1 MRIKFLN
8 SEDRIAAKHSDDIV
22 AFQRG
27 NGSAISKLY
36 DTYCPE
42 FIAFA
47 CGSFSV
53 SRDTA
58 TDIYQ
63 ESFIALYQNIQ
74 SGKLTNFSVSLKSYL
89 FHIGKHKLMN
99 LHRNVSTHRH
109 EQIGDLH
116 FNIAHGESPD
126 WLRKQEITY
135 EAVLQMREPCSTV
148 LTLYYWEKQS
158 MAEIARRMEYK
169 NEQVAVN
176 RKSLCMKKLKQYLIT
191 LFKAEGLTVKT
202 NEDEE
207 I

>member
-1 MRIKFLN
+1 MKIRFLN
-8 SEDRIAAKHSDDIV
+8 SENREKGKHSDEIV
-22 AFQRG
+22 AFQCG

-36 DTYCPE
+36 DTYCRE
-42 FIAFA
+42 FVSFA
-47 CGSFSV
+47 CGSFNID
-53 SRDTA
+53 RDTA

-63 ESFIALYQNIQ
+63 DSFIALYHNIQ
-74 SGKLTNFSVSLKSYL
+74 NGKLTNFSVSLKSYL

-99 LHRNVSTHRH
+99 HCRNRSARH
-109 EQIGDLH
+109 EEEMDDSLLDIPY
-116 FNIAHGESPD
+116 FESQD
-126 WLRKQEITY
+126 WQRKQEITY
-135 EAVLQMREPCSTV
+135 EAVLQMTEPCSTV

-169 NEQVAVN
+169 SEQVAVN
-176 RKSLCMKKLKQYLIT
+176 RKSLCMKKLKQHLIT

>member
-1 MRIKFLN
+1 MKIKFLN
-8 SEDRIAAKHSDDIV
+8 SADRKTMKHNDEIIV
-22 AFQRG
+22 FKRG

-36 DTYCPE
+36 DTYCHE
-42 FIAFA
+42 FISFA
-47 CGSFSV
+47 CGSFNV
-53 SRDTA
+53 DRDTA

-63 ESFIALYQNIQ
+63 ESFIALYHNIQ
-74 SGKLTNFSVSLKSYL
+74 RGKLTNFSVSLKSYL

-99 LHRNVSTHRH
+99 HHRNQSTHRH
-109 EQIGDLH
+109 EEISDLH
-116 FNIAHGESPD
+116 LNIAHCESND

-135 EAVLQMREPCSTV
+135 EAVLQMNEPCSTV

-169 NEQVAVN
+169 SEQVAVN
-176 RKSLCMKKLKQYLIT
+176 RKSLCMKKLKQYLIP

>member
-1 MRIKFLN
+1 MKIKFLN
-8 SEDRIAAKHSDDIV
+8 SEDRNTAKSSNEIV
-22 AFQRG
+22 ALQRG
-27 NGSAISKLY
+27 NGSSISKLY
-36 DTYCPE
+36 DIYCHE
-42 FIAFA
+42 FISFA

-99 LHRNVSTHRH
+99 HHRNLSTHRH
-109 EQIGDLH
+109 EEIGDLH
-116 FNIAHGESPD
+116 FNIAHCESQD

-135 EAVLQMREPCSTV
+135 EAVLQMNEPCSTV
-148 LTLYYWEKQS
+148 LKLYYWEKQS

-169 NEQVAVN
+169 SEQVATN
-176 RKSLCMKKLKQYLIT
+176 RKSLCIKKLKQYLIT
-191 LFKAEGLTVKT
+191 LFKSEGLTVKT